1 MGFAPP
7 SNAYLSQASLSRPEV
22 FYPLRV
28 WVCNK
33 CWLVQTEEYAT
44 AQELF
49 SSNYAYFSS
58 TSSSWLTHSKNYTD
72 YVVSYLGLTSKSFVL
87 EIGSNDG
94 YLLKNFADL
103 SIPCLG
109 IEPTDSTADMA
120 ESRGI
125 TVKRAFF
132 CQDVAQ
138 DLAYSGKKADL
149 IIGNNVYAHVPD
161 LNDFTRGLKTALK
174 ADGTITLEFPHL
186 FQLIKNHQFDTVY
199 HEHFSYLSLT
209 TVNTIFSAHGLT
221 VWRVDEIPTHGGSL
235 RIYGSHEKS
244 RRRVLSSV
252 NSVLEKERRAGML
265 SVDLYTNFQKTIDRK
280 KDALLSFLLRQ
291 KKQNKRVV
299 GYGAAAKGNTLLNYA
314 GVKPDLL
321 AFVCDAAAA
330 KQGLFLPGSHI
341 PVVTPD
347 TLLKSKPDF
356 VLILPWNL
364 REELTRHLSSKFF
377 IERFVTVIPQ
387 LKIT

>member
-1 MGFAPP
+1 
-7 SNAYLSQASLSRPEV
+7 
-22 FYPLRV
+22 
-28 WVCNK
+28 
-33 CWLVQTEEYAT
+33 
-44 AQELF
+44 
-49 SSNYAYFSS
+49 
-58 TSSSWLTHSKNYTD
+58 
-72 YVVSYLGLTSKSFVL
+72 
-87 EIGSNDG
+87 
-94 YLLKNFADL
+94 
-103 SIPCLG
+103 
-109 IEPTDSTADMA
+109 
-120 ESRGI
+120 
-125 TVKRAFF
+125 
-132 CQDVAQ
+132 
-138 DLAYSGKKADL
+138 
-149 IIGNNVYAHVPD
+149 
-161 LNDFTRGLKTALK
+161 
-174 ADGTITLEFPHL
+174 
-186 FQLIKNHQFDTVY
+186 
-199 HEHFSYLSLT
+199 
-209 TVNTIFSAHGLT
+209 
-221 VWRVDEIPTHGGSL
+221 
-235 RIYGSHEKS
+235 
-244 RRRVLSSV
+244 
-252 NSVLEKERRAGML
+252 ML
-265 SVDLYTNFQKTIDRK
+265 SGDLYTNFQKTIDRK